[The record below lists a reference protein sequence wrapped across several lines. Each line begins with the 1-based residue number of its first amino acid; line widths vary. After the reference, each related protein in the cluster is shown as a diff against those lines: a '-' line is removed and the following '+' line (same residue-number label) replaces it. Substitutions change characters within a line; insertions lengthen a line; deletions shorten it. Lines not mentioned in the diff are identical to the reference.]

1 MIPRI
6 RRLLR
11 LLEIDRAVFYVLLLR
26 GWQFL
31 VGPVTALLIVSYFS
45 PDLQGYYYAFAGL
58 LALQSFLELGFHVV
72 ILNAASHEW
81 AKLRIAEDGQIA
93 GDEFAK
99 SRLVSLGRLIAK
111 WYSIVS
117 ILFVPFATVA
127 GIVFFRDSPLPT
139 AEWLWPWIVLVVL
152 TSLSLWAL
160 PFHALLEG
168 CNQVAEVNRFR
179 LWQAL
184 TGNLVVWICIPLG
197 AGLWTCVAI
206 SIVKLGWEIA
216 LLLGRYGH
224 FFQSFLSPPSGATI
238 PWRTDLW
245 PLQWRLA
252 IQGVFGYFS
261 NWIFTLVMFKYSP
274 AVGGQMGM
282 SWSVLMAIQA
292 ASLAW
297 VQTRAPKL
305 GTLVAEDKYGEL
317 DTLFRRLTLL
327 SLGFVTAG
335 GASLW
340 GFVYLLHVLQ
350 HPLAERLAERVLP
363 LDSLG
368 IFTLAIVLYHVPH
381 CQALYIRAHKR
392 EMMLFVGVFSSIAIG
407 TLVWVLG
414 GKFGPI
420 GAAGGYL
427 AVVALFVLPYQTFVW
442 RRCQQE
448 RSPADSSAEADAV
461 SNSST

>member
-1 MIPRI
+1 
-6 RRLLR
+6 
-11 LLEIDRAVFYVLLLR
+11 
-26 GWQFL
+26 
-31 VGPVTALLIVSYFS
+31 
-45 PDLQGYYYAFAGL
+45 
-58 LALQSFLELGFHVV
+58 
-72 ILNAASHEW
+72 
-81 AKLRIAEDGQIA
+81 
-93 GDEFAK
+93 
-99 SRLVSLGRLIAK
+99 
-111 WYSIVS
+111 
-117 ILFVPFATVA
+117 
-127 GIVFFRDSPLPT
+127 
-139 AEWLWPWIVLVVL
+139 
-152 TSLSLWAL
+152 
-160 PFHALLEG
+160 
-168 CNQVAEVNRFR
+168 
-179 LWQAL
+179 
-184 TGNLVVWICIPLG
+184 
-197 AGLWTCVAI
+197 
-206 SIVKLGWEIA
+206 
-216 LLLGRYGH
+216 
-224 FFQSFLSPPSGATI
+224 
-238 PWRTDLW
+238 
-245 PLQWRLA
+245 
-252 IQGVFGYFS
+252 
-261 NWIFTLVMFKYSP
+261 MFKYSP